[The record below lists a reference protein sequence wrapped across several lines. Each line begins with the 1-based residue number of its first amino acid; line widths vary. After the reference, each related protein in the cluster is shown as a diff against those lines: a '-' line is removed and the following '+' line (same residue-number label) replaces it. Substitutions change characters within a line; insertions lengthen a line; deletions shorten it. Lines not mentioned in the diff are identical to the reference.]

1 MSGQNDVYPILL
13 AIARNPV
20 TAVGLPLAL
29 GTLSGLPTRK
39 VTKGYWYQVS
49 RMLPVSL
56 TRKYIDHL

>member
-49 RMLPVSL
+49 PMLPVSL
-56 TRKYIDHL
+56 TCRYIDYL